1 LLRRNNGLG
10 KYSDLCHLI
19 HIIAVVVQPGGS
31 VVLERTRLGV
41 GVTQLRVTT
50 PAGSAMSTVGH
61 EGHDAAIAGRN
72 PGYARA
78 YLYYGACALMPED
91 YW

>member
-31 VVLERTRLGV
+31 VVLERTGLGV
-41 GVTQLRVTT
+41 GITQLWVAT
-50 PAGSAMSTVGH
+50 PAGSAVPAVGH
-61 EGHDAAIAGRN
+61 EGHDAAIAWFN

-78 YLYYGACALMPED
+78 YFYYGTCALMPED
-91 YW
+91 YR